1 MRIAK
6 VIVNLS
12 LDRVFDYIIPK
23 ELLSTVRAG
32 VQVNV
37 PFGRSSRRG
46 YVVSVTDSSK
56 FAFSELKELSSVCA
70 SHPEIP
76 ENLIALGKW
85 ISEYYCCSREKAVSA
100 LLPCAVRSGK
110 IKHKSLSIY
119 SLAEPEKAQKFL
131 IENSSRRKA
140 QVNIIKILF
149 QHTSL
154 GADQLL
160 REAGAGKSVL
170 KALVKSGLVAVEK
183 RTIQRDPYENV
194 EILPSRPAIPTDEQA
209 AALKLIYGLMRK
221 HQKQHTVLLHGVTGS
236 GKTEVYLQAI
246 QRALEMGKSSIVL
259 VPEISLTPQT
269 VSRFRA
275 RFGED
280 VCVMHSMLSEG
291 ERFDAWMRVFEG
303 KVKIVVG
310 ARSALFAPFRDLGLI
325 IVDEEHENSYKQ
337 SEAPRYHARDV
348 AVMRGYMEKAVVVL
362 GSATPSFES
371 YHNALSGKYA
381 LAELT
386 RRADNCILPSMR
398 IVDLR
403 KENSD
408 GKMFRF
414 FSKELIS
421 AVRNRLSSGEQTIL
435 FLNKRGFARQ
445 MICMRCG
452 YVAQCPDCSVAY
464 TYHRKTES
472 LSCHLCGAAIQAF
485 SACPQCDA
493 ADIRYTGIGTE
504 KIETYAVEFFKGARV
519 SRMDSD
525 TMRNP
530 ASYEK
535 VFDDFHKGNI
545 DILIGTQM
553 IAKGLHFPNVTLV
566 GIINADLSLFIPD
579 FRAEERT
586 FQLLTQVAGRAG
598 RGEIKG
604 EVLIQTL
611 NPMNP
616 SIQYAVNH
624 DFRNFYEEEIEVRN
638 ELLYPPSSH
647 LIAVHFRGEDANAVA
662 EFSKRFMESLK
673 PALNK
678 DIIVSDP
685 VPAPIERISKKYR
698 YIMIFRGASLKKF
711 REHLREKVL
720 HEQKPK
726 GVEMYV
732 DVDALSLM

>member
-12 LDRVFDYIIPK
+12 LDRTFDYIVP
-23 ELLSTVRAG
+23 EHLASSVRTG
-32 VQVNV
+32 VQVNI
-37 PFGRSSRRG
+37 PFGKSSRRG
-46 YVVSVTDSSK
+46 YVVSIADSSK
-56 FAFSELKELSSVCA
+56 FSFSELKELSSVCA
-70 SHPEIP
+70 AHPEIP
-76 ENLIALGKW
+76 ENLLSLGRW
-85 ISEYYCCSREKAVSA
+85 ISEYYCCSREKAVTA

-110 IKHKSLSIY
+110 IKHKSLSLY
-119 SLAEPEKAQKFL
+119 SLSDPEKAQKFM
-131 IENSSRRKA
+131 IENSRKRKA
-140 QVNIIKILF
+140 RINIIKTLF

-154 GADQLL
+154 GAEQLL
-160 REAGAGKSVL
+160 KEAGAGKSVL
-170 KALVKSGLVAVEK
+170 TALIKAGLVSVEK
-183 RTIQRDPYENV
+183 KTVDRDPYENV
-194 EILPSRPAIPTDEQA
+194 EILPSFPAIPTEEQA
-209 AALKLIYGLMRK
+209 AALKLICGLMQTP
-221 HQKQHTVLLHGVTGS
+221 QKQHTVLLYGVTGS

-246 QRALEMGKSSIVL
+246 QRALDMGKSSIVL

-275 RFGED
+275 RFGEE

-291 ERFDAWMRVFEG
+291 ERFDAWMRVFDG

-310 ARSALFAPFRDLGLI
+310 ARSALFAPFKDLGLI

-348 AVMRGYMEKAVVVL
+348 AVMRGYMENAVVVL

-371 YHNALSGKYA
+371 YHNALAGKYA

-386 RRADNCILPSMR
+386 QRADSCILPSMR

-403 KENSD
+403 KESAE
-408 GKMFRF
+408 GEKFHF
-414 FSKELIS
+414 FSKELIN
-421 AVRNRLSSGEQTIL
+421 AVYKRLSSGEQTIL
-435 FLNKRGFARQ
+435 FLNRRGFARQ
-445 MICMRCG
+445 MLCMHCG

-472 LSCHLCGAAIQAF
+472 LSCHLCGAAIRAF
-485 SACPQCDA
+485 KACPQCNA
-493 ADIRYTGIGTE
+493 PDIRYTGVGTE
-504 KIETYAVEFFKGARV
+504 KIETYASDFFKGARI

-604 EVLIQTL
+604 EVLVQTL
-611 NPMNP
+611 NPANP

-624 DFRNFYEEEIEVRN
+624 DFKNFYREELEMRE

-647 LIAVHFRGEDANAVA
+647 LIAVHFRGEDLNAVA

-678 DIIVSDP
+678 SIIVSDP
-685 VPAPIERISKKYR
+685 APAPIERINKKYR

-711 REHLREKVL
+711 REYLREKVL
-720 HEQKPK
+720 HAAKPK
-726 GVEMYV
+726 GIEMYV